1 MSTDLLQEL
10 PIQPALKIGPS
21 AVYVGDPKQLVDL
34 LSSQGK
40 GCAPTTRYFCRA
52 ASHDKM
58 LTLFYSCTGRY

>member
-40 GCAPTTRYFCRA
+40 GCAPTTRYFCCA
-52 ASHDKM
+52 K
-58 LTLFYSCTGRY
+58 C